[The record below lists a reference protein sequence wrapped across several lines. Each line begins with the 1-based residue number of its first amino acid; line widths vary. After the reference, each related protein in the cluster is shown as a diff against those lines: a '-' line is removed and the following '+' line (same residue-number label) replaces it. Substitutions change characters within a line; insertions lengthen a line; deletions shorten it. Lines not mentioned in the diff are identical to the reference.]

1 MAQSRLVAGGGIFVD
16 NAFAGSPVD
25 NRDRRLQSGF
35 GRGFIR
41 SLTDSFKGRAHS
53 RAKRTVMH
61 IGFGTSGLV
70 LFGSF
75 EFGQFCA
82 PLMKVVKYIGSGERG
97 QGGISEVSLTRLSFV
112 HRSKR
117 RDKASR
123 RGAVMRPEQTGIPH
137 KISPAV

>member
-1 MAQSRLVAGGGIFVD
+1 MRHPLHEMAQSRLVAGGGIFVD

-53 RAKRTVMH
+53 RAKRTVAH

-70 LFGSF
+70 FFGSF

-82 PLMKVVKYIGSGERG
+82 PLIKLFKYI
-97 QGGISEVSLTRLSFV
+97 I
-112 HRSKR
+112 
-117 RDKASR
+117 
-123 RGAVMRPEQTGIPH
+123 
-137 KISPAV
+137 